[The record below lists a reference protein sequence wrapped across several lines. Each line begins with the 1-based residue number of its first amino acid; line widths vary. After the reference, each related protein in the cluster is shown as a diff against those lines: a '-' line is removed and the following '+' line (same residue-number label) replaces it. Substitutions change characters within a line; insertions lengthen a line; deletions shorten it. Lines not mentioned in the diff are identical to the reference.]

1 MESSIKKRQLNI
13 GGMTCVSCQNKIE
26 NKLCNTAGIKS
37 AKVNY
42 SAGIVDI
49 VYDND
54 IITLKDITKI
64 IEKLNYNVFS
74 DDKHQVSD
82 TKRIIGLLI
91 IIASL
96 YLLLQQLGVLNL
108 FAPSQVADVSM
119 GYAMLFVI
127 GLLTSLHCVAMCGGI
142 TLSQCIPRNETEDG
156 KSGSF
161 STLRPTFLYNLG
173 RVLSYTAVGF
183 MVGGLGSVVAFS
195 NTVQGLLK
203 LFAGIFMVIMGVN
216 MLGIFP
222 WIRKLTPRIP
232 NIFSHRIDRKKY
244 ISKSPLFV
252 GLLNGLMP
260 CGPLQAMQIYALST
274 GSPFAGAISMLLFS
288 LGTVPLMFGL
298 GALSSALGKKF
309 TSKVMTAG
317 AVLVVVLG
325 MSMFSQGWGLSGW
338 SLPRFLPCSL
348 SSNSSTSVSNITVE
362 DGVQIVNS
370 TLSSGEYP
378 SITVEA
384 GLPVKWIIDAPQG
397 SINGCNNRIFIP
409 EHDIEYEFKTGENI
423 IEFTPSK
430 TGAFPFSC
438 WMGMIRS
445 TIQVVEPGTDIS
457 AANNPSGQVG
467 FPGGKALNQ
476 PIPVNYSIPTDE
488 IGIAEQKDTHQQIT
502 INLTDDGFQPAVI
515 VVQANIDTEWVI
527 NNTSSREANFNL
539 LVPYYAAQVPLN
551 SSENSLSLY
560 PVGDFDFSNGDGT
573 FFGYV
578 KVVDDIHQVDIDAIK
593 KEVTDFKTM
602 IWPSETFQAG
612 GGATSC
618 H

>member
-26 NKLCNTAGIKS
+26 NKLRNTAGINS
-37 AKVNY
+37 ARVNY
-42 SAGIVDI
+42 SSGLVDI

-64 IEKLNYNVFS
+64 IEKLDYNVLS

-82 TKRIIGLLI
+82 TKRIIGLI
-91 IIASL
+91 IIITSL
-96 YLLLQQLGVLNL
+96 YLFLQQLGVLNL
-108 FAPSQVADVSM
+108 LAPSQLADVSM

-142 TLSQCIPRNETEDG
+142 SLSQCIPRNETGEG
-156 KSGSF
+156 NGSF

-173 RVLSYTAVGF
+173 RVLSYTAIGF
-183 MVGGLGSVVAFS
+183 VVGGLGSVVAFS

-203 LFAGIFMVIMGVN
+203 LFAGVFMVIMGVN
-216 MLGIFP
+216 MLDIFP
-222 WIRKLTPRIP
+222 WIRKFTPRLP
-232 NIFSHRIDRKKY
+232 SVLFQGLDRKKFT
-244 ISKSPLFV
+244 SKSPLFV

-260 CGPLQAMQIYALST
+260 CGPLQAMQLYALST

-309 TSKVMTAG
+309 TGKVMTAG

-338 SLPRFLPCSL
+338 SSPQFLPGSL
-348 SSNSSTSVSNITVE
+348 PSNSSTSESNITVE

-378 SITVEA
+378 SIIVEA

-397 SINGCNNRIFIP
+397 SINGCNNRILIP
-409 EHDIEYEFKTGENI
+409 EYDIEYQFKTGENI

-457 AANNPSGQVG
+457 AANNPSGQEG
-467 FPGGKALNQ
+467 FAGRKALNE
-476 PIPVNYSIPTDE
+476 PIPANYAIPTDE
-488 IGIAEQKDTHQQIT
+488 IGISEQKDTYQQIK

-527 NNTSSREANFNL
+527 NNTSSSEANFNL

-551 SSENSLSLY
+551 SSENPLNLY

-573 FFGYV
+573 LFGYV
-578 KVVDDIHQVDIDAIK
+578 KVVEDIHQVDIDAIK
-593 KEVTDFKTM
+593 KEVADFKTM
-602 IWPSETFQAG
+602 IWPSETFRAG
-612 GGATSC
+612 GDAASC

>member
-1 MESSIKKRQLNI
+1 MESSIKKKQLNI

-26 NKLCNTAGIKS
+26 NKLRNTAGINS
-37 AKVNY
+37 TRVNY
-42 SAGIVDI
+42 SSGLVDI

-64 IEKLNYNVFS
+64 IEKLDYNVLS

-82 TKRIIGLLI
+82 TKRIIGLI
-91 IIASL
+91 IIITSL
-96 YLLLQQLGVLNL
+96 YLFLQQLGVLNL
-108 FAPSQVADVSM
+108 LAPSQLADVSM

-142 TLSQCIPRNETEDG
+142 SLSQCIPRNETGEG
-156 KSGSF
+156 NASF

-173 RVLSYTAVGF
+173 RVLSYTAIGF
-183 MVGGLGSVVAFS
+183 VVGGLGSVVAFS

-203 LFAGIFMVIMGVN
+203 LFAGVFMVIMGVN

-222 WIRKLTPRIP
+222 WIRKFAPRLP
-232 NIFSHRIDRKKY
+232 SVLFRGLDRKKFE
-244 ISKSPLFV
+244 SKSPLFV

-260 CGPLQAMQIYALST
+260 CGPLQAMQLYALST

-338 SLPRFLPCSL
+338 SLPQFLPGSL
-348 SSNSSTSVSNITVE
+348 SSKSSTSESNITVE

-409 EHDIEYEFKTGENI
+409 EYDIEYQFKTGENI

-457 AANNPSGQVG
+457 AANNSSRQEG
-467 FPGGKALNQ
+467 FAGRKALNE
-476 PIPVNYSIPTDE
+476 PIPANYAIPTDE
-488 IGIAEQKDTHQQIT
+488 IGIAEQKDTYQQIK

-551 SSENSLSLY
+551 SSENSLNLY

-573 FFGYV
+573 LFGYV
-578 KVVDDIHQVDIDAIK
+578 KVIDDIRQVDIDAIK
-593 KEVTDFKTM
+593 KEVADFETM
-602 IWPSETFQAG
+602 IWHSEAFQAG
-612 GGATSC
+612 GSAASC